1 MAAAV
6 YILGALTSLL
16 CAILLLRG
24 FLRSRQKLLLWS
36 SLCFFGLTISNALIF
51 VDLVLLPNL
60 DLYFWRLLAAALAML
75 ILVYG
80 LVWEGER

>member
-6 YILGALTSLL
+6 YILGALISLL
-16 CAILLLRG
+16 CAVLLFRG
-24 FLRSRQKLLLWS
+24 YLRSRAKLLLWS
-36 SLCFFGLTISNALIF
+36 SVCFFGLTISNTLIF
-51 VDLVLLPNL
+51 ADLVLFPSL
-60 DLYFWRLLAAALAML
+60 DLYFWRLFTAALAML